1 MDLNNP
7 PELIDQALTSSTPL
21 ISSSLLHNVILLEA
35 RSYSMKYAA
44 KLKRNLL
51 RKTEELNEIIESKID
66 SDDPE
71 DMEIVNNLKEEVQK
85 IEDKRDLAAARK
97 YFTKVPL
104 EGEKPSKFF
113 CSMNKKRLEK
123 AQFDELH
130 IVERKNNGL
139 DEIRVVKEQK
149 AVDWEV
155 RKYYCNLY

>member
-85 IEDKRDLAAARK
+85 IEDERDLAAARK
-97 YFTKVPL
+97 YFTKVQQ
-104 EGEKPSKFF
+104 EGEKPSK
-113 CSMNKKRLEK
+113 L
-123 AQFDELH
+123 
-130 IVERKNNGL
+130 
-139 DEIRVVKEQK
+139 VV
-149 AVDWEV
+149 
-155 RKYYCNLY
+155 YYDRR